1 MLFHAFEDAVVVA
14 NGNNQLSVWSLEEG
28 VRTKNFSNRT
38 NSASSSSRMT
48 TIKWINEARSSLLC
62 VGSDDGSI
70 RVWKDLFDSS
80 DAPPGLATALNVLP
94 DLTPSDRGSGLVMD
108 WLQSS
113 GKLVVG
119 GNAPTVRHPP
129 PSANISLT
137 SHALCVCV

>member
-62 VGSDDGSI
+62 VGSDDDGSI

-119 GNAPTVRHPP
+119 GNAPTVRHLP
-129 PSANISLT
+129 PSTSISLT
-137 SHALCVCV
+137 